1 MKRFYLF
8 LIISVVAL
16 ILAACSAA
24 APEPVNLT
32 IELSE
37 YAFSPT
43 EIELQVG
50 QEVTFT
56 IVNVGALEH
65 EIMFGREV
73 NMMENRPNGYST
85 DMFESAG
92 VEPMVMMET
101 SSEMEM
107 EDEHEEGE
115 DMHDDEGEHKEG
127 EDDEM
132 AMEDDH
138 EEGEDDHMAH
148 DGFMVFLPAGN
159 DTATIS
165 FTVTEEMV
173 GEWEIGCFELDGVH
187 YDAGMVGKLVVNK

>member
-1 MKRFYLF
+1 MKRLYLF
-8 LIISVVAL
+8 LLTGIVAL
-16 ILAACSAA
+16 ILAACSTPT
-24 APEPVNLT
+24 PEPVNLT

-37 YAFSPT
+37 YAFSPN

-50 QEVTFT
+50 QEVTFK

-73 NMMENRPNGYST
+73 NMMDNRPNGYVT
-85 DMFESAG
+85 DLFESVG
-92 VEPMVMMET
+92 IEPMVMMEA

-115 DMHDDEGEHKEG
+115 DDHSDDEGEHAEG
-127 EDDEM
+127 EDM
-132 AMEDDH
+132 H
-138 EEGEDDHMAH
+138 EEEGGHEDH
-148 DGFMVFLPAGN
+148 DGFMVFLPAGD
-159 DTATIS
+159 DTATVS

-187 YDAGMVGKLVVNK
+187 YDAGMVGKLTVRK